1 MFSKYAVAAMLTL
14 TGAAISMPANAVPT
28 LRLTQRA
35 NIVTVAD
42 NSLNDSSTL
51 PRVVSFAGPVGNFPV
66 TTSTGLT
73 KPILGSA
80 AHPSIDVLSAQ
91 VSSPFSNAVIEIA
104 FSDTDFSSPGPTITL
119 PSLIG
124 RTTTGSIRHQTFA
137 SLSNSLFSTDILI
150 SDSGVMGPGGFL
162 LSDYATIAMQGDY
175 SLTTIVTVTHGASS
189 INSSFNATVEI
200 SEPTLISLTTLS
212 GLLFIAGFSAQRRQR
227 RRR

>member
-1 MFSKYAVAAMLTL
+1 MFSKYPVAAILTL
-14 TGAAISMPANAVPT
+14 TGATISMPANAVPT

-35 NIVTVAD
+35 NIFTVAD

-66 TTSTGLT
+66 TTSTVLT
-73 KPILGSA
+73 KPTLGSA

-124 RTTTGSIRHQTFA
+124 RATTESIRHQTFA

-162 LSDYATIAMQGDY
+162 LSDYATISMQRDY

>member
-14 TGAAISMPANAVPT
+14 TGAAISMPATAVPT

-124 RTTTGSIRHQTFA
+124 RATTESIRHQTFA

-162 LSDYATIAMQGDY
+162 LSDYATIAIQRDY
-175 SLTTIVTVTHGASS
+175 SLTTIVTGASS

-200 SEPTLISLTTLS
+200 SEPALISLTTLS